1 MTERERIKHQYELLK
16 ELYGFDTAAWDMIHT
31 EFNSNVFCEENR
43 KLIISEYLQLE
54 FFVKQAKAVGFTY
67 YYGIDDFLKE
77 YKTAVY
83 NCLNCK

>member
-1 MTERERIKHQYELLK
+1 MGLIQQL
-16 ELYGFDTAAWDMIHT
+16 GDMIHS
-31 EFNSNVFCEENR
+31 EFNSNVFCENNR

-54 FFVKQAKAVGFTY
+54 FFVEQAKPIGFIY

-83 NCLNCK
+83 NCLNYK